1 MYVYFGFCGIS
12 IILFLVYL
20 LGKLVKFLLIDE
32 KKLLILFF
40 LFDLNFFVF
49 VFFCIFNFESGVDE
63 RLFIF

>member
-1 MYVYFGFCGIS
+1 MYVYFGFFGIS